1 MEQEVVLEV
10 KNLKTYFY
18 NYDRELRAVDDL
30 SYKVHRG
37 ECVAIIGESGSG
49 KTVSALSILRL
60 VSYPPGLVMGGQVLF
75 KGQDLLQMNDEE
87 YRQIRGSEISMIFQE
102 PSAALNPVAT
112 IGAQIAENIMLHSDT
127 KKEDAWKRAVELL
140 TEVGI
145 PNAEERVKQY
155 PFEFSGGMQ
164 QRAMIAMA
172 MSCNPEILI
181 ADEPTTALDVTVQAQ
196 VLEQLNKL
204 RRDHNMALILITH
217 NLGVVARYADS
228 VKIMYGGKIVE
239 DGSVMDVFRNPAHP
253 YTLGLIRA
261 VPRLDLPR
269 SHGLHTIEGEPPDM
283 SKIPPQLLRV
293 PLRCKYARERC
304 RLLPSGAGGD
314 RARATTV
321 PASTGMQLDAEREE
335 VLQRMSTELN
345 LFDMPGA
352 PERPLDAVLKPDDI
366 MYVQDLKMH
375 FPVTRGLLKRQVGA
389 VKAVDGVTFTIKR
402 GQTLGIVGES
412 GSGKSTVGN
421 CLLRNLNTTGGH
433 VYFEGHD
440 MQDLKSRSLRPMRKQ
455 IQMITQ
461 DPFASLDP
469 RMNIQGRD
477 LRGTAYSPAA
487 RATPQE
493 QDDSVVRMLEMVG
506 SIRSSATAIPH
517 EFSGGQRQRISIAR
531 ALALQPNFIVC
542 DEVVSAL
549 DVSIQAQVVT
559 LLMKLQQDLD

>member
-60 VSYPPGLVMGGQVLF
+60 VSYPPGLIMGGQIMF
-75 KGQDLLQMNDEE
+75 KGKDLLQMSDEE
-87 YRQIRGSEISMIFQE
+87 YRQIRGSDISMIFQE

-112 IGAQIAENIMLHSDT
+112 IGAQITENIMLHSDM

-172 MSCNPEILI
+172 MSCNPEVLI

-204 RRDHNMALILITH
+204 RRDHDMALIIITH

-239 DGSVMDVFRNPAHP
+239 DGSVMDVFRNPSHP

-283 SKIPPQLLRV
+283 SKIGPNCCAFH
-293 PLRCKYARERC
+293 LRCKYADEKCATC
-304 RLLPSGAGGD
+304 RPELEQVGEGHYCACFHKDLLD
-314 RARATTV
+314 E
-321 PASTGMQLDAEREE
+321 EREE
-335 VLQRMSTELN
+335 VLH
-345 LFDMPGA
+345 A
-352 PERPLDAVLKPDDI
+352 
-366 MYVQDLKMH
+366 
-375 FPVTRGLLKRQVGA
+375 
-389 VKAVDGVTFTIKR
+389 
-402 GQTLGIVGES
+402 
-412 GSGKSTVGN
+412 
-421 CLLRNLNTTGGH
+421 
-433 VYFEGHD
+433 
-440 MQDLKSRSLRPMRKQ
+440 
-455 IQMITQ
+455 
-461 DPFASLDP
+461 
-469 RMNIQGRD
+469 
-477 LRGTAYSPAA
+477 
-487 RATPQE
+487 
-493 QDDSVVRMLEMVG
+493 
-506 SIRSSATAIPH
+506 
-517 EFSGGQRQRISIAR
+517 
-531 ALALQPNFIVC
+531 
-542 DEVVSAL
+542 
-549 DVSIQAQVVT
+549 
-559 LLMKLQQDLD
+559 